1 MLCYILALALTNLSD
16 QGDFMKNDI
25 LKALAL
31 RAKNRLIQKG
41 NPESEKTRDYRI
53 KIIKSGDEVFYDK
66 VKALLERDEDVLNP
80 IKELMDEKIYSSMTL
95 MQKERYLLQ
104 TVEKYQKFK
113 TLIED
118 EKALKV
124 VY

>member
-1 MLCYILALALTNLSD
+1 
-16 QGDFMKNDI
+16 MKNDV

-41 NPESEKTRDYRI
+41 NPESERTKDYRI

-104 TVEKYQKFK
+104 TVEKYQKVK
-113 TLIED
+113 SLIED

>member
-1 MLCYILALALTNLSD
+1 
-16 QGDFMKNDI
+16 MKNDL
-25 LKALAL
+25 LKTLAL

-41 NPESEKTRDYRI
+41 NPESVKAKDYRI

-66 VKALLERDEDVLNP
+66 VKALLERDEDILNP
-80 IKELMDEKIYSSMTL
+80 IKELMDEKIYSSMSL
-95 MQKERYLLQ
+95 MQRERYLLQ
-104 TVEKYQKFK
+104 TVEKYQKVK
-113 TLIED
+113 SLIED